1 MSDHRE
7 EQEMEAEA
15 LSAIFDTCF
24 QVTSDTQPFEWNV
37 KLLPVDCGGDPGE
50 EDSHNHVGINL
61 LVTVPLD
68 YPEMSLPELDVKILK
83 GLTDEHAAE
92 LEEMARAEAANNEG
106 MPAIFAVCEV
116 LREWLSDHNTKGL
129 DDASMH
135 AQMMRRAKEE
145 QRKKVRLARTYP
157 TERACPHHGYISL
170 YHGIHHEHIIGVSP
184 YVDAQEKNLGAV
196 KIPSWASFF
205 PVAPPRRYTGEEL
218 TRRDNIRCYMLTYIC
233 CLFDY
238 NTRW

>member
-15 LSAIFDTCF
+15 LSAIFDTAF
-24 QVTSDTQPFEWNV
+24 QVTSDAQPFEWKV
-37 KLLPVDCGGDPGE
+37 KLLPVDCGGDPDE
-50 EDSHNHVGINL
+50 EESQNHVGINL

-83 GLTDEHAAE
+83 GLTEEHRMELAE
-92 LEEMARAEAANNEG
+92 IARTEAANNEG

-135 AQMMRRAKEE
+135 AQMMRRAQNEE
-145 QRKKVRLARTYP
+145 RKKVSQARM
-157 TERACPHHGYISL
+157 
-170 YHGIHHEHIIGVSP
+170 
-184 YVDAQEKNLGAV
+184 N
-196 KIPSWASFF
+196 
-205 PVAPPRRYTGEEL
+205 
-218 TRRDNIRCYMLTYIC
+218 
-233 CLFDY
+233 
-238 NTRW
+238 